1 LKQTLSAKEAM
12 KVATKCINHFEAG
25 NMEEF
30 WQTLNPILTSKTS
43 FPQLDRIGLAFGKS
57 AKSAPLKYIELFD
70 EIQKDNRMGGYVII
84 GKALSVLLDIDLQL
98 CLLKAREYLI
108 KGDRWYV
115 CDILGERVY
124 GQALLRNFE
133 ETLPHLER
141 FSRDQNRWVKRSV
154 GVAVHSFVK
163 RTHNDKERIKR
174 LLELLSLQIEEKDT
188 SAIKGIGW
196 GLKTIGK
203 YQPQLLEKYLRI
215 TLESKRMSKL
225 MLRKAATY
233 LKPDVKEE
241 LSKLRNKRTEL

>member
-1 LKQTLSAKEAM
+1 LKKTLSAKEAM
-12 KVATKCINHFEAG
+12 KVATKCINYFEAG
-25 NMEEF
+25 NMEEL
-30 WQTLNPILTSKTS
+30 WQTLNPILTTKIP
-43 FPQLDRIGLAFGKS
+43 FPQLDRIGLVFGKA

-70 EIQKDNRMGGYVII
+70 EIQEGNKMGGYII
-84 GKALSVLLDIDLQL
+84 VGKALSVLLDIDLRL
-98 CLLKAREYLI
+98 CLSKAREYLI

-124 GQALLRNFE
+124 GQALLSNFE
-133 ETLPHLER
+133 ETLPHLGR

-163 RTHNDKERIKR
+163 RTPNDNERIKR
-174 LLELLSLQIEEKDT
+174 LLELLSLQIEEKDN

-203 YQPQLLEKYLRI
+203 YQPQLLEKYLRT
-215 TLESKRMSKL
+215 TLGSKKISKL

-233 LKPDVKEE
+233 LEPEVKEE